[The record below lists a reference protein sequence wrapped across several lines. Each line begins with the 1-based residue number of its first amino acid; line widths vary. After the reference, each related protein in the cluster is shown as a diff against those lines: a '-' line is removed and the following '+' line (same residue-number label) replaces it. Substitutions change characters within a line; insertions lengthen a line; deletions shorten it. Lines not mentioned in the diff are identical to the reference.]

1 MTDYQCCARC
11 GRDVGIDSDEFTLGE
26 ATADGQ
32 FICGKCLTP
41 AEEQVLDGQL
51 AEVSYEAE
59 AWRFD
64 A

>member
-1 MTDYQCCARC
+1 MTDYERCARC
-11 GRDVGIDSDEFTLGE
+11 ARNVDINSDEFTLGE
-26 ATADGQ
+26 ATTDGQ
-32 FICGKCLTP
+32 FICEKCLTP
-41 AEEQVLDGQL
+41 DEKQVLDEQL

>member
-1 MTDYQCCARC
+1 
-11 GRDVGIDSDEFTLGE
+11 VGIDSDEFTLGE